1 MTMEQYS
8 PEESLRSEGQDLGS
22 SIKREAERAKQAAAD
37 AAHNVGERAESAKTA
52 VGGRMKDLAG
62 RLRERAPEEG
72 MIGSAAQGVARTLE
86 DGGEYLQEH
95 NFGDMAKDVTDVV
108 RTHPIP
114 SVLVALGLGIL
125 IGRSLRS

>member
-8 PEESLRSEGQDLGS
+8 PEESLRSESQDLGS
-22 SIKREAERAKQAAAD
+22 TIKREAERAKQAAAD
-37 AAHNVGERAESAKTA
+37 VAHNVGERAESAKSA
-52 VGGRMKDLAG
+52 VGGRMKDLGG

-72 MIGSAAQGVARTLE
+72 MIGTAAQGVARTLE
-86 DGGEYLQEH
+86 GGGEYLQEH
-95 NFGDMAKDVTDVV
+95 NFGDMAEDLTDVI

-114 SVLVALGLGIL
+114 SVLVAIGLGIV